1 MTNVRMRCL
10 DDHGRGTCRG
20 EVLPRERPRD
30 GSAYPRC
37 EGHWEVRRAEY
48 ARIDRDYPDSPNPP
62 EWFDPTYAGEVWD
75 DSDEDIPWM

>member
-1 MTNVRMRCL
+1 VRL
-10 DDHGRGTCRG
+10 
-20 EVLPRERPRD
+20 
-30 GSAYPRC
+30 
-37 EGHWEVRRAEY
+37 AEY